1 MIMDKAYLNLAITL
15 QECGLLALAA
25 GKNVLYMEKLVKR
38 DNSIVEYANKLQRM
52 DRELPDLLQRAEYL
66 KKILGEFNGI
76 AME

>member
-1 MIMDKAYLNLAITL
+1 MDKAYLNLAITL

-25 GKNVLYMEKLVKR
+25 GKNALYMEKLLSR
-38 DNSIVEYANKLQRM
+38 DHTIVEYANKLERM
-52 DRELPDLLQRAEYL
+52 DRELPHLLQRAEYL